1 MRCGS
6 KSICRT
12 FVRVTDLSRKSPLLF
27 RGTSAQQML
36 SELACSVIS
45 QALVPAAAA
54 WTLEYGLERC

>member
-1 MRCGS
+1 MQCGS

-12 FVRVTDLSRKSPLLF
+12 CVRVADLSRKSPLLL

-54 WTLEYGLERC
+54 WTLEYRLERC